1 VPDLRTR
8 EDVLFLDSADPADA
22 VAAAEL
28 GFVGGMTLNP
38 KLVAEFSSAPLEHLR
53 VLHALFPGF
62 ILFQPGRAD
71 VHAAEAEARRAV
83 EVAPGTVGVKLPAT
97 PAHASLALRFRSE
110 GVRCALTAVYTPGQA
125 LLAHQTGCRWII
137 PYVDRARR
145 LLPDGEGLV
154 GRLRAVLD
162 AVGSDTRI
170 LAASVKSPEQAVAAV
185 AAGAHA
191 VSCPLEV
198 LTELA
203 RHPLTEDAVAEFERI
218 AAGSVREE
226 EERPMASVI
235 GP

>member
-1 VPDLRTR
+1 MPDRPRR

-22 VAAAEL
+22 AAAAAL

-38 KLVAEFSSAPLEHLR
+38 KLVAQFSSAPLEHLR
-53 VLHALFPGF
+53 VLRRAFPGF

-71 VHAAEAEARRAV
+71 VEAAEVEARLAV
-83 EVAPGTVGVKLPAT
+83 GVGAGVGVKLPAT
-97 PAHASLALRFRSE
+97 PAHASLAVRLRSE

-137 PYVDRARR
+137 PYVDRAHR
-145 LLPDGEGLV
+145 LLPDGETLV
-154 GRLRAVLD
+154 ARLRAVLD
-162 AVGSDTRI
+162 ALGSDTRI
-170 LAASVKSPEQAVAAV
+170 LAASLKSAEQAVAAV

-218 AAGSVREE
+218 AVGSVREE

-235 GP
+235 GT